1 MSHTTHLETCLGGT
15 LFEKISSSKI
25 LVVGAGGI
33 GCELLKN
40 LVMSGFKNIEIVD
53 LDTIDLSN
61 LNRQFLFQK
70 QHIKKSKAHVARES
84 VLKFNPNVNILS
96 HHANIN
102 DPQFSVEWFKR
113 FDLVMNALDNLDARR
128 RVNLMCLASDVPLIE
143 SGTAGYL
150 GQVTVIRK
158 GVTECF
164 DCQPKPTPKTFPICT
179 IRSTPSAPIHCIVWA
194 KNYLFSQL
202 FGKSDDD
209 DQVVEG
215 SDNTE
220 NAQEIESLRKEAE
233 SLKRLRESIGTP
245 EYARQVFEKVFT
257 DDINRL
263 ASMPDMWKS
272 RQPPSPLS
280 FEELSQLP
288 QDSSQPNTAQLK
300 DQVVWSIRENFQ
312 HFLSSTQSLSERYL
326 ATVEKDPEGCLC
338 FDKDDDDSLDFVTAT
353 SNMRAKI
360 FGIEEKSRFQVKAM
374 AGNIIPAIATTNAII
389 AGLVVMEAYKI
400 LNNKISDCSTTYL
413 VYGSR
418 RPKLLYSE
426 KLAPPNPSCY
436 VCRNSHATFKA
447 NLETFTLQQFIDI
460 VRDPSGSINMGEEI
474 TILEGERLLY
484 DIEFED
490 NVESTFESLGLTN
503 GKMVTVSS
511 DEDSTKS
518 IVFMIRQCDSFE
530 QDLAF
535 DIEGLAISNETDV
548 TRQAKR
554 KVEEVASIS
563 QPESNKRQATETN
576 GVSQP
581 EITVIEENDGVILL
595 D

>member
-1 MSHTTHLETCLGGT
+1 
-15 LFEKISSSKI
+15 
-25 LVVGAGGI
+25 
-33 GCELLKN
+33 
-40 LVMSGFKNIEIVD
+40 
-53 LDTIDLSN
+53 
-61 LNRQFLFQK
+61 
-70 QHIKKSKAHVARES
+70 
-84 VLKFNPNVNILS
+84 
-96 HHANIN
+96 
-102 DPQFSVEWFKR
+102 
-113 FDLVMNALDNLDARR
+113 MNALDNLDARR

-202 FGKSDDD
+202 FGKSDEDD
-209 DQVVEG
+209 KVEDFED
-215 SDNTE
+215 SAE
-220 NAQEIESLRKEAE
+220 NAQEIESLKKEAE

-245 EYARQVFEKVFT
+245 EYAHQVFEKVFT
-257 DDINRL
+257 DDITRL

-272 RQPPSPLS
+272 RQPPSPLL
-280 FEELSQLP
+280 FEEINQLP
-288 QDSSQPNTAQLK
+288 EDSTGSNTSQLK
-300 DQVVWSIRENFQ
+300 DQVVWSLKENFQ
-312 HFLSSTQSLSERYL
+312 HFLSSIQDLSDRYL
-326 ATVEKDPEGCLC
+326 AAVKQDPEASLY
-338 FDKDDDDSLDFVTAT
+338 FDKDDDDSLDFVTAAA
-353 SNMRAKI
+353 NLRAKI

-400 LNNKISDCSTTYL
+400 LNDKVNECSTTYL

-436 VCRNSHATFKA
+436 VCSNSHATFKA
-447 NLETFTLQQFIDI
+447 NLSTFTLQKFID
-460 VRDPSGSINMGEEI
+460 VVQDPSGNIKMGEEI

-484 DIEFED
+484 DVEFED
-490 NVESTFESLGLTN
+490 NAESTFESLGITD
-503 GKMVTVSS
+503 GKMLTVS
-511 DEDSTKS
+511 DEDSTNS
-518 IVFMIRQCDSFE
+518 IVFIIRQCDSLGDE
-530 QDLAF
+530 LAF
-535 DIEGLAISNETDV
+535 NIEGLSVSEESDINSGL
-548 TRQAKR
+548 TRHVKR
-554 KVEEVASIS
+554 KVEEIASVS
-563 QPESNKRQATETN
+563 QPESNKRLAVESN

-581 EITVIEENDGVILL
+581 EVTIVEENDGVIVL